1 MTITVQSLE
10 DFIAELVAER
20 ENIADNIVRWQRNL
34 SAEQKEA
41 ISFQVDVWATA
52 VRRKEGEEPWL
63 LEFGQCCGSTSQ
75 HSEQGRKVADE
86 MRQQLAA
93 VCEALSLKLRPGKI
107 ETF

>member
-41 ISFQVDVWATA
+41 ISFQVN
-52 VRRKEGEEPWL
+52 RGGRWL
-63 LEFGQCCGSTSQ
+63 MKCASN
-75 HSEQGRKVADE
+75 
-86 MRQQLAA
+86 
-93 VCEALSLKLRPGKI
+93 LRPCARR
-107 ETF
+107 